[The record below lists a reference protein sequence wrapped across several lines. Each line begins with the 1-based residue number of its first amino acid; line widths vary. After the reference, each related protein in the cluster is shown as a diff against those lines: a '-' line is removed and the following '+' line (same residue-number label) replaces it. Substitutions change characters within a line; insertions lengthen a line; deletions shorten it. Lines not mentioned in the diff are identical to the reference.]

1 MNAIKQK
8 YHQRSKAGHKIPK
21 VTKLFGMVLLM
32 AFSLLSIGLS
42 PSAQAAP
49 TPDKPE
55 VTLKSIVVN
64 EICPA
69 VAKASKN
76 KKKCPK
82 SSYYTTQARVEATY
96 STYCNTNSFA
106 FGKAAYDKYFKSPC
120 KSYST
125 AKAKVAASQPI
136 PNTPDPA
143 ACAADPT
150 IKACGAN
157 AKAVC
162 NSNNCDLIKKYVN
175 PAIQM
180 LTIAFGLIAVI
191 SLVMGGIQ
199 YSASGGD
206 PQKVTEAK
214 KRISLTLMA
223 IAAYAFAFSFIQ
235 FLVPGGVF

>member
-8 YHQRSKAGHKIPK
+8 YHQRSKAGHKMPK
-21 VTKLFGMVLLM
+21 SIKLFGMVLLM
-32 AFSLLSIGLS
+32 AFSLLSIGVS
-42 PSAQAAP
+42 PSVQAAP
-49 TPDKPE
+49 ATDKPE
-55 VTLKSIVVN
+55 TTLKSIVIN
-64 EICPA
+64 EICPS
-69 VAKASKN
+69 VAKASKD

-82 SSYYTTQARVEATY
+82 SSYYTTQARVESTY

-106 FGKAAYDKYFKSPC
+106 FGKSAYDKYFKTPC
-120 KSYST
+120 KSYLK
-125 AKAKVAASQPI
+125 AKEKVAASQPI

-150 IKACGAN
+150 IKSCAAN
-157 AKAVC
+157 ARAVC
-162 NSNNCDLIKKYVN
+162 NTTNCDLVKKYVN

-214 KRISLTLMA
+214 KRISMTLMA
-223 IAAYAFAFSFIQ
+223 VAAYAFAFAFIQ

>member
-8 YHQRSKAGHKIPK
+8 YHQRSKAGYKIPK

-49 TPDKPE
+49 SAEKPDAA
-55 VTLKSIVVN
+55 LKSIVLSQ
-64 EICPA
+64 ICPA
-69 VAKASKN
+69 VEKASKN
-76 KKKCPK
+76 KKKCPND
-82 SSYYTTQARVEATY
+82 SYYNTQARVEATY
-96 STYCNTNSFA
+96 STYCNTNKYA
-106 FGKAAYDKYFKSPC
+106 FDKAAYDKYFKKPC
-120 KSYST
+120 RAYQG
-125 AKAKVAASQPI
+125 AKPI

-150 IKACGAN
+150 IPACAANSKAL
-157 AKAVC
+157 C
-162 NSNNCDLIKKYVN
+162 NSNSCDLVKKYVN

-223 IAAYAFAFSFIQ
+223 IAAYAFSFAFIQ